1 MDGVPELAERCAGIH
16 RILAN
21 SRRLMILW
29 ALAGQELSVGDIALS
44 IGASLQSTSQHL
56 RLMREHSLLR
66 SRRVGQSVLYRLHE
80 PERLPVSVWPMFLP
94 AGAESDQPEFSQRR
108 QEISNEP

>member
-1 MDGVPELAERCAGIH
+1 MDGVPELAKRCAGIH
-16 RILAN
+16 RVLAN

-29 ALAGQELSVGDIALS
+29 ALAGQELSVGDIALA

-56 RLMREHSLLR
+56 RLMRDHSLLR

-80 PERLPVSVWPMFLP
+80 PERLPVSVWPMSQQLEARP
-94 AGAESDQPEFSQRR
+94 EQPESSQRH
-108 QEISNEP
+108 QEISNDR